1 MPKLVLASS
10 SSYRKELLKR
20 LQRPFLSR
28 SPDIDETRQ
37 QGESPENLVK
47 RLSEGKARA
56 LSQDFPNHLI
66 IGSDQVAVLDTTHE
80 HKAAFVPD
88 QAILTKPGCYKTA
101 FEQLKSQSG
110 KRVSFLTG
118 LALLNSKTNHAE
130 VDIVTTEVVFRQLTD
145 REITD
150 YLHQDTPYDCAG
162 SFKSEGLGI
171 TLFDSV
177 HSSDPTALIGLPLIR
192 LGQMLRKQTLQITL

>member
-10 SSYRKELLKR
+10 SLYRKELLER
-20 LQRPFLSR
+20 LQLPFQST

-37 QGESPENLVK
+37 PGESPEDLVK
-47 RLSEGKARA
+47 RLSEEKARA
-56 LSQDFPNHLI
+56 LAPSFPNHLI
-66 IGSDQVAVLDTTHE
+66 IGSDQVAVLDNAPPKY
-80 HKAAFVPD
+80 KAALTPNLE
-88 QAILTKPGCYKTA
+88 ILTKPGCYKAA

-110 KRVSFLTG
+110 KQITFLTG

-130 VDIVTTEVVFRQLTD
+130 VDIVTTEVVFRQLSNE
-145 REITD
+145 EITH

-171 TLFDSV
+171 TLFDSI

-192 LGQMLRKQTLQITL
+192 LGQMLRKYIL